1 MATEK
6 ESEHANKLAQ
16 PSLDQEAAAACRW
29 RSAHYLRRRR
39 CAFWCFGCFGAAVI
53 VLGITALV
61 LALTLFKAK
70 DPELTVNSLSL
81 AGTHFAV
88 ANGAVD
94 DDVLSVFLFNFTF
107 EADVSIKN
115 PNVASFRF
123 GSSATTFFYEETTV
137 GVAYAPAGEV
147 GADRTV
153 RMTVRVDVK
162 TNAVAMRMN
171 VTGDK
176 LVTGVEVELR
186 SLTEVEGRMKVWGV
200 YKRNLEVTV
209 GCDITLQL
217 SMAYQGIKNTRC
229 SAAVE

>member
-6 ESEHANKLAQ
+6 ESGNAKQLAH

-61 LALTLFKAK
+61 LALTLFKVK
-70 DPELTVNSLSL
+70 DPEFTINSLSL
-81 AGTHFAV
+81 AGSHFAV

-107 EADVSIKN
+107 EADVSLKN

-123 GSSATTFFYEETTV
+123 GSTATTFFYEETAV

-153 RMTVRVDVK
+153 RMTVRVDVM
-162 TNAVAMRMN
+162 TNPVARRMN
-171 VTGDK
+171 VTAEK
-176 LVTGVEVELR
+176 LVTGVEVELK
-186 SLTEVEGRMKVWGV
+186 SLTEVQGRMKVWGM
-200 YKRNLEVTV
+200 YKRDLDVKV
-209 GCDITLQL
+209 SCDITLQV